1 MKKAAQLQV
10 TLTMDGPGPATA
22 SPQAVMASLQKMLSQ
37 VAGKYPALTVT
48 VKSIKKEGSPT
59 SAAPAGTPSAPQP
72 GSARPTAPAR
82 QAKATGKAAK
92 PTPSKAAKSAPSP
105 LHLRLWVAG
114 EDEPAH
120 NFAASSIQAVQDMLS
135 QVQAQAAPVKIK
147 VQSVEED
154 ANYDDEDDWIA
165 SDTGA

>member
-1 MKKAAQLQV
+1 MSLLDKVRSFGSTVVNKTAELEKAVEKTVEKTGHA
-10 TLTMDGPGPATA
+10 
-22 SPQAVMASLQKMLSQ
+22 AVDL
-37 VAGKYPALTVT
+37 
-48 VKSIKKEGSPT
+48 
-59 SAAPAGTPSAPQP
+59 
-72 GSARPTAPAR
+72 
-82 QAKATGKAAK
+82 AKDTFE
-92 PTPSKAAKSAPSP
+92 AAKSAPSP